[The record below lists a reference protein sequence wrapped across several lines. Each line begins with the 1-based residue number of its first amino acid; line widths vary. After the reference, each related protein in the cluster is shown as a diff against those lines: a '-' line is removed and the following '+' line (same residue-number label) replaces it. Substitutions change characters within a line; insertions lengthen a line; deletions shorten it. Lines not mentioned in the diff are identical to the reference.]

1 MTDLKVLFV
10 VESSS
15 DEDSAAVRRLLIL
28 KEGLDKSG
36 ARTDI
41 LYLGDYILNSP
52 RLLLPLNIPRFLRVL
67 KEYDVIH
74 AAGVSAYVM
83 GIAKSF
89 SDFKLV
95 FDVHG
100 SVYEPC
106 LLRKNVFDL
115 VGNYSIFVSMFTM
128 QMTMKKADYFIT
140 VSEPLRQ
147 NLIDRGIDEYRT
159 EIIYNGVNAELFK
172 PSGEI
177 VNNETFT
184 VTYAGA
190 FQRWQGI
197 DNLVEAACLLE
208 NVRVKFKMIGFR
220 KSDSALK
227 EKIKRRLKDKVE
239 CIDFLS
245 NQPQELVDH
254 LRRSDVLII
263 PRYWNPRISKH
274 LSLARIQYLRNT
286 FGWLP
291 TKFGE
296 YISTG
301 RPVIVTKL
309 DVSADFV
316 EKYDCGFV
324 CDPAPES
331 IARAILAAKETPAEE
346 LDRKGLNGRR
356 LTENEFDLRV
366 TGKKYFDFLSRIV
379 Q

>member
-1 MTDLKVLFV
+1 MTNLKVLFV
-10 VESSS
+10 VEFSSA
-15 DEDSAAVRRLLIL
+15 EDSSAVRRIL
-28 KEGLDKSG
+28 VLKDGLDKSG

-41 LYLGDYILNSP
+41 LYLGDYILNKP
-52 RLLLPLNIPRFLRVL
+52 RLLLPLNIPRFLRSL
-67 KEYDVIH
+67 KEYDVVH
-74 AAGVSAYVM
+74 AAGVSAFVM

-100 SVYEPC
+100 SMYESC
-106 LLRKNVFDL
+106 LLRKNIFDIAAHYSLFLNML
-115 VGNYSIFVSMFTM
+115 VVQVGV
-128 QMTMKKADYFIT
+128 KKADYFIT

-159 EIIYNGVNAELFK
+159 EIIYNGVDAELFK
-172 PSGEI
+172 PSGER

-208 NVRVKFKMIGFR
+208 NVQVKFKMIGFK
-220 KSDSALK
+220 KSNSALK
-227 EKIKRRLKDKVE
+227 EKIKRRLKGRVE
-239 CIDFLS
+239 CIDYQPRERG

-263 PRYWNPRISKH
+263 PRYWDPRNSKC
-274 LSLARIQYLRNT
+274 RNIQYFRDT
-286 FGWLP
+286 FGWLS

-296 YISTG
+296 YIATS

-331 IARAILAAKETPAEE
+331 IAKAILAAKETPPEE
-346 LDRKGLNGRR
+346 LDKKGMNGRH
-356 LTENEFDLRV
+356 LAETEFDLRV

-379 Q
+379 